1 MSKSVIQV
9 GCGGNQNAVDVK
21 SFFVVWSG
29 KSDRQIRRKGN
40 MLRSMVFFLG
50 IIFFASVN
58 ASVVAAQEF
67 PSRPLRLIVPV
78 SAGGGADGI
87 ARVLSKHL
95 YDRLKQP
102 IIVDNRPGADTNIGT
117 VLAVKA
123 PPDGYSMLLTYS
135 LVVVQP
141 SLKTRLPYDL
151 RRDLAP
157 VINLMEA
164 PSVVTTKPSLAVKS
178 IGELIALAREKP
190 GRLSYSEAGAGGP
203 SHLSAELF
211 NSLAKVKMLR
221 VPYKGAAPALIDL
234 MAGRVDVSF
243 ATIVSTIPHMRS
255 GRLKALA
262 VTGSKRSPATPD
274 LPTVA
279 EAGVKDYEYV
289 TWYGV
294 FVPSGTPSS
303 VVDKLY
309 FHFHATMLTPEI
321 SQLFVQQGAQV
332 VGTGPRDFAAYI
344 NTELKKWAQV
354 LKEADIRVDEE

>member
-1 MSKSVIQV
+1 
-9 GCGGNQNAVDVK
+9 
-21 SFFVVWSG
+21 
-29 KSDRQIRRKGN
+29 
-40 MLRSMVFFLG
+40 MLRSVVSLLGLFLVAR
-50 IIFFASVN
+50 ASI
-58 ASVVAAQEF
+58 AATGDF

-95 YDRLKQP
+95 YERLGQP

-117 VLAVKA
+117 VLAAKA

-141 SLKTRLPYDL
+141 SLKSRLPYDL
-151 RRDLAP
+151 KRDLAP

-164 PSVVTTKPSLAVKS
+164 PSVVTAKPSLPVAS
-178 IGELIALAREKP
+178 IGELIALARDTP
-190 GRLSYSEAGAGGP
+190 GGLSYSEGGAGGP

-221 VPYKGAAPALIDL
+221 VPYKGSAPALIDL

-243 ATIVSTIPHMRS
+243 ATIVSTLPHMRS

-262 VTGSKRSPATPD
+262 VTGSKRSPATPE

-294 FVPSGTPSS
+294 FVPSGTPRA
-303 VVDKLY
+303 VVDRLY
-309 FHFHATMLTPEI
+309 SELHATMLTSEI
-321 SQLFVQQGAQV
+321 INLFAQQGALV
-332 VGTGPRDFAAYI
+332 VGSGPQAFAAYI
-344 NTELKKWAQV
+344 DTELKKWAQV
-354 LKEADIRVDEE
+354 VKEANIRVDDD